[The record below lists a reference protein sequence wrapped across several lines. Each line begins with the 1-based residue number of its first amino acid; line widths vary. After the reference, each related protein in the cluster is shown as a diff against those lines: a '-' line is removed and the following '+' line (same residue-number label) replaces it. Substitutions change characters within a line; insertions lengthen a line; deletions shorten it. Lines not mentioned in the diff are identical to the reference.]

1 MTLRRNLKLTKIK
14 ICGLRR
20 EKDVEMVNRYLPDYI
35 GFIFA
40 KSKRRIS
47 LEEGQILSKK
57 LDSRIKKVGVFVNE
71 KLDTLLETADRV
83 KLDIVQLHGE
93 EELDYIDSIDKKYEV
108 WKAIRVENEIDI
120 EIIEKYK
127 NKVDKVLLD
136 GFHENEYGGTGL
148 NFDWNMVKNINM
160 EKIVLAGGI
169 NYGNILEAIK
179 ITQAKTIDVSSG
191 VETDGFKDSKKI
203 EDIILKVRNFNNGK

>member
-47 LEEGQILSKK
+47 LEEGQILSRK

-71 KLDTLLETADRV
+71 DIEKVLEIAEEV
-83 KLDIVQLHGE
+83 KLDIIQLHGE
-93 EELDYIDSIDKKYEV
+93 EEIDYINSIGKKYKI
-108 WKAIRVENEIDI
+108 WKAIRVENENDI
-120 EIIEKYK
+120 KIIKKYK
-127 NKVDKVLLD
+127 DNVDKVLLD
-136 GFHENEYGGTGL
+136 SFHKNEYGGTGL
-148 NFDWNMVKNINM
+148 NFNWNMIKNIEM

-169 NYGNILEAIK
+169 NCDNILEAIK
-179 ITQAKTIDVSSG
+179 ITQAKAIDVSSG